1 MAATSPYTPND
12 YQAVSNFRPYELPIN
27 DIVKAIS
34 AQNAFWDA
42 GAAKVKNVYEN
53 ALNLKLSLE
62 PNKKIRDQYIEDAK
76 KQLTKLSSADLSNPS
91 VQREGFA
98 IFKPLFQDEGIVYD
112 DLTTR
117 HYEKVRNDALSYRG
131 KDNGKQYS
139 DINFQYAMQGYNE
152 FVTSKD
158 RMAGKTAYQKRK
170 DYIPYYD
177 YTEDFS
183 QALKD
188 CPSSSIEGQSPLYNS
203 GKMTGYMRDTVIK
216 GRTAEQVKGCLEAGL
231 SPNAKRQLEI
241 EGSVTYRDR
250 PEVLAS
256 DVVTYLSG
264 VSSNYSS
271 QLQGLAAKK
280 ETLVKNN
287 TTESKALSDTDRAT
301 VIAQIDQQMKAL
313 SKELDTTN
321 NSVAKINKGDLTDV
335 LNNFESYSGQL
346 FSYKKIYKKAIASAF
361 EDRKDLYKADP
372 VQLNAINFTQQK
384 YLRDLDFENDK
395 SLLQMRNEHDA
406 NMAMLD
412 LMYGGKGKGSGSG
425 GADVFRNPL
434 TGEVT
439 LNPNLMR
446 ETGNLNF
453 IPEKDDKVYE
463 KISQQVSDLNE
474 EDLKNDQKVWNRLIE
489 RGNLDKDFRETLM
502 KGFNFTND
510 WESFKAQGNK
520 FKLPD
525 GSIGRIN
532 QTPWF
537 KAYQSQNPQD
547 EDIWDW
553 SYNNTIVQT
562 GIKTLD
568 RKIEIAEKQVASQLG
583 GDFVTLSKQNIK
595 DLKPITTSKGKI
607 SAAEIQDFLTG
618 NQSRFKIVDNTR
630 IVTTGGSTVKTSVP
644 EYFIDGVKVDLK
656 EAMNSGLEALY
667 NKVSKKNESL
677 NKQLNQTRVDV
688 YGKLG
693 FDREPWYFTDDKG
706 ESNVSIALKK
716 ILPVDDKGK
725 PLDISI
731 LSSDFSGGVKVNI
744 PGIKKGDE
752 KMLDLIRNA
761 GIGTSVEATG
771 DNIITIKGTTHNVIQ
786 QAIQNPILKEAAFQL
801 ASIGETAAFART
813 EQGASVADS
822 DIKIPIFHMG
832 QQKEM
837 TIKTY
842 KNGDRPEFRVYI
854 QGAPTSKPQ
863 VTASNPYE
871 LFEKI
876 GRLPFDLNKPIR

>member
-188 CPSSSIEGQSPLYNS
+188 CPSSSVEGQSPLYNS

-241 EGSVTYRDR
+241 EGSVAYRDR
-250 PEVLAS
+250 PEILAS
-256 DVVTYLSG
+256 DVATYLSG

-287 TTESKALSDTDRAT
+287 TAESKALSDTDRAT

-361 EDRKDLYKADP
+361 EDRKDLYKTDP
-372 VQLNAINFTQQK
+372 VQLNAINFTQQI
-384 YLRDLDFENDK
+384 YLRNLDFENDK

-412 LMYGGKGKGSGSG
+412 LMYDGKGKGSGSG

-446 ETGNLNF
+446 ETGNLNV

-463 KISQQVSDLNE
+463 KISKQVSDLNE

-532 QTPWF
+532 QTSWF

-583 GDFVTLSKQNIK
+583 GDFQTQINNSLINF
-595 DLKPITTSKGKI
+595 KPTTTSKG
-607 SAAEIQDFLTG
+607 
-618 NQSRFKIVDNTR
+618 V
-630 IVTTGGSTVKTSVP
+630 IVTPADIQSVIEGRPVKGITIENIKVKRDIGNRGEVEKTETV
-644 EYFIDGVKVDLK
+644 VKVNGEIEGRLFGLFNQVKNANNSINKKLK
-656 EAMNSGLEALY
+656 E
-667 NKVSKKNESL
+667 
-677 NKQLNQTRVDV
+677 TRVDV

-731 LSSDFSGGVKVNI
+731 LSSDFSGGVKVSI

-752 KMLDLIRNA
+752 GMLDLIRNA

-771 DNIITIKGTTHNVIQ
+771 DNVVTIKGTTHNVIQ

-813 EQGASVADS
+813 EEGASVADS
-822 DIKIPIFHMG
+822 DIKVPIFHMG